1 MRGVEYRRTS
11 EINEQKSMSTIIG
24 ITGNPASGKDTVGDY
39 LVSKGYTK
47 ITMSDI
53 LREEMTKLGIPTD
66 RSSIHNYVTEMRE
79 KYGNGYLCQE
89 TIKRIKGNTVLS
101 GLRNLEEL
109 KIFKERLGESFK
121 LISVESPIETRYV
134 RAKERG
140 RIGDNISFERFKIEE
155 EEEKNSHSGK
165 FGVDLLIKQADFK
178 IMNDGTISELF
189 KKVDSILLALGVA

>member
-1 MRGVEYRRTS
+1 M
-11 EINEQKSMSTIIG
+11 NTIIG
-24 ITGNPASGKDTVGDY
+24 VTGHPASGKDTVGDY
-39 LVSKGYTK
+39 LVSKGHTK

-53 LREEMTKLGIPTD
+53 LRKEMTKLGIPTD

-109 KIFKERLGESFK
+109 KIFKEKLGESFK
-121 LISVESPIETRYV
+121 LISVESSIETRYV

-165 FGVDLLIKQADFK
+165 FGVDLLIKQADFN
-178 IMNDGTISELF
+178 ITNDGTKEELF
-189 KKVDSILLALGVA
+189 KKVDVLLLALGNA